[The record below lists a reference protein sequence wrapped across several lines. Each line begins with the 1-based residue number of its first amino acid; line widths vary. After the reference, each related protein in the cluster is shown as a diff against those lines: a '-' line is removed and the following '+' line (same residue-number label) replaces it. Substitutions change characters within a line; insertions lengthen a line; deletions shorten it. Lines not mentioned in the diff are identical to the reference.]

1 MDLIEFMPG
10 PNLNRNLVTKETIHQ
25 LVSHILANKV
35 DGWQFLKTF
44 VRNVDAF
51 ITELEHLVTE

>member
-1 MDLIEFMPG
+1 MPG